1 MISSLYTNLIIRCVL
16 ASILV
21 MMATSLLVTFVIKE
35 NVDNNIDYQKGY
47 VTRDILNIYFDKSFY
62 LTGDD
67 ISLRDEFY
75 NRIRNKIQ
83 SSFPLVESIMI
94 ADENLIEIATLNN
107 TRKNPNSIK
116 PIHQHLINQCSN
128 VDTKTEFGTKMYCI
142 DLKYLFKQ
150 DSYNSP
156 ESLLS
161 ISDTSAID
169 RLSDSWQS
177 IAGEQYI
184 FIQYKSSSYV
194 DWLFSASTFFVSL
207 IAMMLAVVVIVIVY
221 LQCNLIPQFKNFFE
235 QAKQLTLGKKSY
247 DKTNYKELNS
257 LLEQLCLAVD
267 DQEALRRS
275 TSDAAAASMIHD
287 SKTFLLTILP
297 TLESLID
304 IIESR
309 DLKDKAENS
318 ENIRK
323 ALLVIKLI
331 KQQTIDSDMVTRYTL
346 LDKTSKAYRP
356 LTHANEPEVSLLS
369 LIDSLLEWVNFK
381 NSTSNMQ
388 VLVVPDVRM
397 HSSYRVNQFF
407 VRKCLQSLIFNAIKY
422 STPDDGQADSRI
434 IVLKVSSNSIKDC
447 SHNARV
453 TFQVIDQGTGV
464 SEEVAVKL
472 FKEKL
477 TDVVLNENVT
487 KGLGVDLYY
496 LNETAKETRDELRY
510 VPSSNQRGAI
520 FEYVIP
526 CAEHN
531 GFSEFSRPSDAKISI
546 SMQEGLLKDTLVDF
560 ITLSSYEIVKN
571 DICDVLVTD
580 DPNKARGFENVLLVE
595 PNSDT
600 LFNLKGND
608 QWVSLEPH
616 SALADFLKFLSTV
629 EPTKHCH
636 APAFNLEARK
646 GTILLVDD
654 TKEICSA
661 NKKTLKTFGFNV
673 VDFNRTAEA
682 LSCFKANPQQF
693 DFYVLDF
700 LLNGNDFNGSYLLN
714 ELHKITDEHGLA
726 RKPAIALS
734 AHPQDYI
741 EITDKDHGHIFDY
754 YVLKNLIREDLAPTI
769 ANLIHEH
776 RLNIR
781 FNPNVL
787 SADVFYSQ
795 SIGAELK
802 AIREKIFIAGNTNN
816 TNELV
821 KVLKDLQ
828 DLTHLTKLGSLTNK
842 KVKSWIFNIQ
852 NSGPI
857 WNNLDDILTCLDEEI
872 EIEAHHRGEIELQKS
887 QEADDSASACVY
899 IPTYNPTEMDKNHLL
914 CVHQTLAYMTQENVF
929 VSALSSTNL
938 YANISEKTQKDLDIS
953 LKDYE
958 KAARLAYEGNPDPL
972 ISHFKRISIYL
983 QIQEV
988 PCLRSDDKIL
998 VKNLLQEVTEYLDA
1012 EIKQPESLIT
1022 LLHRTP
1028 KKLISDITQ
1037 DIVDRDYLIKQLES
1051 HVDQLV
1057 FELSTRAT
1065 SYLAKVD
1072 GTQTAIQHLSTMP
1085 KTASSNI
1092 RQPLS
1097 LPPEIL
1103 AFEEPPKPLK

>member
-1 MISSLYTNLIIRCVL
+1 
-16 ASILV
+16 

-83 SSFPLVESIMI
+83 SSFPLIESIMI
-94 ADENLIEIATLNN
+94 ADENLIEIDTLYN
-107 TRKNPNSIK
+107 TRKNSDDIR
-116 PIHQHLINQCSN
+116 PINQHLINQCSN
-128 VDTKTEFGTKMYCI
+128 VDTNTEFGTKMYCI

-161 ISDTSAID
+161 ISDTSAIE

-177 IAGEQYI
+177 IGGEQYI

-194 DWLFSASTFFVSL
+194 DWLFSASTFFASL
-207 IAMMLAVVVIVIVY
+207 IGMMVAVVAIVIVY
-221 LQCNLIPQFKNFFE
+221 LQCSLIPEFKNFFE

-257 LLEQLCLAVD
+257 LLNQLSLAVD

-297 TLESLID
+297 TLESLIE
-304 IIESR
+304 IIDR
-309 DLKDKAENS
+309 QDLKAKKEDS

-346 LDKTSKAYRP
+346 LDKSSKAYRP
-356 LTHANEPEVSLLS
+356 LTHINEPEISLIT
-369 LIDSLLEWVNFK
+369 LIDSVLEWVNFK

-388 VLVVPDVRM
+388 VMVVPDVRM
-397 HSSYRVNQFF
+397 HSSYRINQFF
-407 VRKCLQSLIFNAIKY
+407 VRKCLQSLISNAIKY
-422 STPDDGQADSRI
+422 STPDDGQEDSRI
-434 IVLKVSSNSIKDC
+434 IILKLGSEPIEFC
-447 SHNARV
+447 SRNARL
-453 TFQVIDQGTGV
+453 TFQVIDQGAGV
-464 SEEVAVKL
+464 PDEVANKM

-477 TDVVLNENVT
+477 TDVVLNKNVT
-487 KGLGVDLYY
+487 KGLGVDLFY
-496 LNETAKETRDELRY
+496 LNETAKETGDELRY
-510 VPSSNQRGAI
+510 VPTSNQRGAT
-520 FEYVIP
+520 FEYAIP
-526 CAEHN
+526 SAEHN
-531 GFSEFSRPSDAKISI
+531 GFSEFTRPSDAKICI
-546 SMQEGLLKDTLVDF
+546 TMNEGILKNTLLDF
-560 ITLSSYEIVKN
+560 INLTGYEIVTN
-571 DICDVLVTD
+571 NICDVLITD
-580 DPNKARGFENVLLVE
+580 DSNIALGFENVLLIT
-595 PNSDT
+595 PDNDS
-600 LFNLKGND
+600 LFNLKRRE
-608 QWVSLEPH
+608 QWISLEPH
-616 SALADFLKFLSTV
+616 LALADFLKFLSTV
-629 EPTKHCH
+629 EPTKHFH
-636 APAFNLEARK
+636 APALNLEARK

-661 NKKTLKTFGFNV
+661 NKKTLKSFGFHV

-682 LSCFKANPQQF
+682 LSCFKANPHKF

-714 ELHKITDEHGLA
+714 ELHKITDEQGLK

-734 AHPQDYI
+734 AHPEDYI
-741 EITDKDHGHIFDY
+741 VITDKDHGHIFDY
-754 YVLKNLIREDLAPTI
+754 YVLKNLIREDLGSTI
-769 ANLIHEH
+769 ADLIKDHG
-776 RLNIR
+776 LNIR

-787 SADVFYSQ
+787 SEDVFYTQ
-795 SIGAELK
+795 SIGTELK
-802 AIREKIFIAGNTNN
+802 AIREKIIISGEANN

-828 DLTHLTKLGSLTNK
+828 ELTHLTKLGSLTNK
-842 KVKSWIFNIQ
+842 KVKSWIFSIQ

-857 WNNLDDILTCLDEEI
+857 WNSLDDILACLDEEI
-872 EIEAHHRGEIELQKS
+872 EMEAQLRDEIELQQC
-887 QEADDSASACVY
+887 QEAEDSASTYVY
-899 IPTYNPTEMDKNHLL
+899 IPSYNPTEIDKDHLM
-914 CVHQTLAYMTQENVF
+914 CVHQTLTNMTQENVF
-929 VSALSSTNL
+929 VSAPSSANF
-938 YANISEKTQKDLDIS
+938 YASVSEKTRIDLDIS
-953 LKDYE
+953 LQDYE
-958 KAARLAYEGNPDPL
+958 YATRQASKGNSEQL
-972 ISHFKRISIYL
+972 ISYLKRISIYL

-988 PCLRSDDKIL
+988 PCLRCDDKIF
-998 VKNLLQEVTEYLDA
+998 VKNLLKEISYYLNA
-1012 EIKQPESLIT
+1012 ETKQPEKLIA
-1022 LLHRTP
+1022 LLNRTP

-1037 DIVDRDYLIKQLES
+1037 GFVERDYLIQQLEC

-1057 FELSTRAT
+1057 FELSTRAST
-1065 SYLAKVD
+1065 YLAKVD
-1072 GTQTAIQHLSTMP
+1072 GTQTTTNHIPSISKPT
-1085 KTASSNI
+1085 KKNN
-1092 RQPLS
+1092 RQSLS

-1103 AFEEPPKPLK
+1103 AFEQPPEPLK